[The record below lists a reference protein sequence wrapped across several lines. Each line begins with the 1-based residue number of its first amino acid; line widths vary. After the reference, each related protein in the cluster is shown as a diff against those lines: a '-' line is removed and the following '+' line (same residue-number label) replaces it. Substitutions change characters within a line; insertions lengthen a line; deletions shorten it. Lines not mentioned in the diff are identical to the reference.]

1 MVTANGEKVVRVFE
15 LFVCVLDKDGKQLV
29 DKNDPVYP
37 HAPYYLGSM
46 CPVAEIEGEV
56 QYDEQGR
63 QICLRLSGMLP
74 FAACYVASAPT
85 RDGIHLGEDRND
97 VLGSHKMPG
106 QKKWSLEE
114 PTLPSEDLPDDH
126 YGRPKITFSHRQGMI
141 VDRDYEDIIH
151 ASVVTILEGTRKK
164 TVLNSNPRQQRMEQ
178 ERLKKIDKDIISDP
192 DLHAEL
198 VNKGYSGLFQGLNF

>member
-1 MVTANGEKVVRVFE
+1 VRVFE
-15 LFVCVLDKDGKQLV
+15 LFVCVLDGDGKQLV

-46 CPVAEIEGEV
+46 CPVAEIEGAV

-63 QICLRLSGMLP
+63 EICLRLSGMLP
-74 FAACYVASAPT
+74 FVACYVASAPT

-114 PTLPSEDLPDDH
+114 PTLPSEDLPDGH
-126 YGRPKITFSHRQGMI
+126 YGRLNITFNHRQGLI
-141 VDRDYEDIIH
+141 VERDYEDINH
-151 ASVVTILEGTRKK
+151 ASVVTILEGTKKK
-164 TVLNSNPRQQRMEQ
+164 TVRNSNPRKQGMEQ
-178 ERLKKIDKDIISDP
+178 KRLKKIDKDIMGNP

-198 VNKGYSGLFQGLNF
+198 VNKGYSGLFPGLTF

>member
-1 MVTANGEKVVRVFE
+1 VTANVEKVVRVFE
-15 LFVCVLDKDGKQLV
+15 LFVCVLDEDRRQLV

-56 QYDEQGR
+56 KYDEQGR
-63 QICLRLSGMLP
+63 EICLRLSGMLP
-74 FAACYVASAPT
+74 FVACYVASAPM

-114 PTLPSEDLPDDH
+114 PTISSDGLPDDH
-126 YGRPKITFSHRQGMI
+126 YGRPKITFNHR
-141 VDRDYEDIIH
+141 
-151 ASVVTILEGTRKK
+151 
-164 TVLNSNPRQQRMEQ
+164 
-178 ERLKKIDKDIISDP
+178 
-192 DLHAEL
+192 
-198 VNKGYSGLFQGLNF
+198 